1 MLRGKL
7 NGYFNM
13 LRNEDR
19 QFLNFLK
26 ARYPLFHKS
35 NFFYRDFQYGIRK
48 YLELKGIDVS
58 YADSDKLAKEMSAYF
73 EKKAIFIPVN
83 DQGWT
88 LNYPEFVTTVPGD
101 PL

>member
-7 NGYFNM
+7 NEYFS
-13 LRNEDR
+13 LLKIEDK
-19 QFLNFLK
+19 QFLSFLK

-48 YLELKGIDVS
+48 YLEMKGIEIS
-58 YADSDKLAKEMSAYF
+58 YSEADKLAKELAAHF
-73 EKKAIFIPVN
+73 EQKDIFIPV
-83 DQGWT
+83 DDSGWT
-88 LNYPEFVTTVPGD
+88 VNYPEFVTTTPGD

>member
-1 MLRGKL
+1 MLRGKM
-7 NGYFNM
+7 NDYFN
-13 LRNEDR
+13 LLKVEDK

-58 YADSDKLAKEMSAYF
+58 YADSDELAKELASYF
-73 EKKAIFIPVN
+73 EKEGIFIPVN
-83 DQGWT
+83 SQGWT
-88 LNYPEFVTTVPGD
+88 INYPEFVTTVPGD